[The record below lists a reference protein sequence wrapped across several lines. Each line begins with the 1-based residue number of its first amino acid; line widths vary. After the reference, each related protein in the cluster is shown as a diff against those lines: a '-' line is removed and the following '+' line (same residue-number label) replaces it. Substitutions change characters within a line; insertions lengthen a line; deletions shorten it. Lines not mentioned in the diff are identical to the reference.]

1 MTCKS
6 ALLAVTAAVCLWATP
21 ALARTPSHTVKHGT
35 GPAGR
40 WGVLVRKPTTTNRNI
55 RVRFANG
62 ENPVL
67 EVPMKAAIT
76 EDGQKASIHDL
87 SNGERVRVWTVRT
100 KPHEAMQAW
109 RIDGYT
115 KRTTVT
121 KHHKR
126 TR

>member
-1 MTCKS
+1 MSFKS
-6 ALLAVTAAVCLWATP
+6 AIMAIATVISISVAP
-21 ALARTPSHTVKHGT
+21 TLARTPAHTVKHGT

-40 WGVLVRKPTTTNRNI
+40 WGVIVRKPTATNRNI

-67 EVPMKAAIT
+67 EVPMKATIT
-76 EDGQKASIHDL
+76 EDGRKVSIHDL

-100 KPHEAMQAW
+100 KSHEAMQAW

-115 KRTTVT
+115 KR
-121 KHHKR
+121 K
-126 TR
+126 